1 MATDYFQGVAIATS
15 IIALII
21 LIYIKILRKKM
32 KKFILRS
39 ERIAKYFER
48 D

>member
-1 MATDYFQGVAIATS
+1 MPSNYFQGVAIATS
-15 IIALII
+15 IIALLI

-32 KKFILRS
+32 KRFILRS
-39 ERIAKYFER
+39 DRIAKYFER